1 MTQQSPPSPPLTE
14 VKEFEDGFYKFMERN
29 AASPSRSETYASD
42 HVLSMASAPATAY
55 SSPELRH
62 VRTDPYG
69 QSGYL
74 GGLSTMQYD
83 AQRNGY
89 SDMVYPNPAS
99 GYQSLHNYTI
109 SPHNVSSTP
118 SPSASTQEK
127 RVTRNIRSLA
137 PHRSVTPNTYSEA
150 GSQASSPPK
159 SKRATK
165 KLKTGKLGEP
175 NLSLPL
181 SQLCPEVPVV
191 DVSEKVNR
199 SAEERQNEARKDGK
213 IKRPSN
219 SFMLY
224 RSAYGDRVK
233 AMYPQNNHQIIST
246 ICGASWKME
255 TREITEKYK
264 AFYEIEKENHA
275 KAHPEYKFSPA
286 KTSPA
291 GRKRKANTDDS
302 FDEEDFSDPG
312 DYDSEYTPRGVRR
325 SRPAKAERKVYPT
338 SNPIDRSVGG
348 HHQAGPYEESIGYNR
363 SLFGVTNPG
372 KPLPIPLDTQELY
385 DQYFQTKVLPNGP
398 HVEDVFFHKVPRPS
412 KQQASNH
419 SLVGVPGVQHDELLA
434 TESDDGS
441 ALQVDPILLGHDS
454 DLQAR
459 SDSFVEYEGFPG
471 LGHVASFN
479 DPTQSQ
485 DRLHRVQYQPSGDT
499 WSFDTG
505 SGQSDGF
512 ANGTDFEAWLDQSHS
527 R

>member
-14 VKEFEDGFYKFMERN
+14 AKEFEDGFYKFMERN

-42 HVLSMASAPATAY
+42 HVLSTASAPATAY
-55 SSPELRH
+55 SSPEPHHIRI
-62 VRTDPYG
+62 DPYG
-69 QSGYL
+69 QNGYL
-74 GGLSTMQYD
+74 RGLPTMQYD
-83 AQRNGY
+83 AQR
-89 SDMVYPNPAS
+89 
-99 GYQSLHNYTI
+99 
-109 SPHNVSSTP
+109 VSQPQNKMELIHTNDWGSRTD
-118 SPSASTQEK
+118 T
-127 RVTRNIRSLA
+127 VTWFIQI
-137 PHRSVTPNTYSEA
+137 HEA

-165 KLKTGKLGEP
+165 KLKAGKLGEP
-175 NLSLPL
+175 SLSLPL

-255 TREITEKYK
+255 TPEIIEKYK
-264 AFYEIEKENHA
+264 AFYEMEKENHA

-302 FDEEDFSDPG
+302 FDEEGDFSDPG
-312 DYDSEYTPRGVRR
+312 GYDSEYTPRGARR
-325 SRPAKAERKVYPT
+325 SRPAKIERIVYPT
-338 SNPIDRSVGG
+338 SNPIERSVGG
-348 HHQAGPYEESIGYNR
+348 HQTGLYDESIGYNR
-363 SLFGVTNPG
+363 SLYEVTNPG
-372 KPLPIPLDTQELY
+372 KPLPIPLNSQELY

-398 HVEDVFFHKVPRPS
+398 HVEDVFFHKVPGPS
-412 KQQASNH
+412 SQQASNH
-419 SLVGVPGVQHDELLA
+419 SLVGVPGAHHDELLA
-434 TESDDGS
+434 NESDDGS
-441 ALQVDPILLGHDS
+441 ALQVDPILLGHDGN
-454 DLQAR
+454 LQAR
-459 SDSFVEYEGFPG
+459 SENFVEYENFPE
-471 LGHVASFN
+471 LGRVASFN
-479 DPTQSQ
+479 DLTHSQ
-485 DRLHRVQYQPSGDT
+485 DHLHRVQYQPSGDH
-499 WSFDTG
+499 WSFDTDTG
-505 SGQSDGF
+505 PSDGF
-512 ANGTDFEAWLDQSHS
+512 ANGTDFEAWLDHSHS